1 MPTYVCSLA
10 EGSVND
16 DQKEAIARALS
27 GIHSEVTGAPPYF
40 VQVVIEE
47 KKPTQRFLG
56 GMRVSGQIWIRGDIR
71 AGRTEEKRNA
81 MMLRMMEEV
90 GRIAGV
96 QDQDIWIYTLF
107 TPGAE
112 NPWVKLYENC
122 L

>member
-16 DQKEAIARALS
+16 DQNEAIARALS
-27 GIHSEVTGAPPYF
+27 GIHSEETGAPPYF

-56 GMRVSGQIWIRGDIR
+56 GTRVSGQIWIRGDIR

-90 GRIAGV
+90 GRITGV
-96 QDQDIWIYTLF
+96 QDQDCHTKWPPRPAWEAHGRI
-107 TPGAE
+107 
-112 NPWVKLYENC
+112 
-122 L
+122 